1 MTGNAGSVEGTL
13 DRSRRRL
20 GRFLAPKRGRA
31 QWVGYL
37 YLLPA
42 LVLYGGFV
50 IYPLIQG
57 VWISLFEWNGFSA
70 ATWVGLDNYW
80 SILTDSALRSG
91 FVRALV
97 LIVFYSII
105 PIVIGLLITAVLST
119 RPVRG
124 ASIYRTIL
132 FIPQVLPIIVIGI
145 VWRWMYNPDGPI
157 NAALSSIGLKDL
169 TRGWL
174 GDFTLALPAV
184 GLVGSWVTFGFIMV
198 LMLAGVQQIPRDLYD
213 AARVD
218 GAGRVQEFFA
228 VTLPGLRNQLVVAT
242 MVTVITAFRAF
253 GLIFTMTTGGPGTET
268 TVPAWQVYTTTF
280 RFGQVGLGTAL
291 GITLALVIFVAVSML
306 RRLLERGDR

>member
-1 MTGNAGSVEGTL
+1 M
-13 DRSRRRL
+13 
-20 GRFLAPKRGRA
+20 
-31 QWVGYL
+31 
-37 YLLPA
+37 
-42 LVLYGGFV
+42 VLYAGFV

-57 VWISLFEWNGFSA
+57 VWISLFEWDGFSV
-70 ATWVGLDNYW
+70 ATWVGLENYR
-80 SILTDSALRSG
+80 SILTDSALRAG
-91 FVRALV
+91 FGRAVV

-105 PIVIGLLITAVLST
+105 PIALGLLITAILSS
-119 RPVRG
+119 RPMRG

-132 FIPQVLPIIVIGI
+132 FVPQVLPIIVIGI

-157 NAALSSIGLKDL
+157 NAALTSIGLASL
-169 TRGWL
+169 ARGWL

-184 GLVGSWVTFGFIMV
+184 GLVGSWVSIGFIMV
-198 LMLAGVQQIPRDLYD
+198 LMLAGVQQISRDLYD

-228 VTLPGLRNQLVVAT
+228 VTLPGLRNQLVVAV

-280 RFGQVGLGTAL
+280 RFFQVGLGTAL
-291 GITLALVIFVAVSML
+291 GISLALVIFGIVSAL
-306 RRLLERGDR
+306 RWLLERGER